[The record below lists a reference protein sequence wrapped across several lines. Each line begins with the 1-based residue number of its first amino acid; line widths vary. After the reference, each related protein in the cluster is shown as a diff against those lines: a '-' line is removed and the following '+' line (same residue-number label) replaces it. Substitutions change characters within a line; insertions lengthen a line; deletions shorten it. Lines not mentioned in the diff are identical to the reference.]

1 MVAPNVWLEILFI
14 KMSIGREATTK
25 TNSLIILIIKK
36 APSPLASRMPM
47 GTPFWFFVLSFFLIG
62 CQLQGLPVK
71 NCKIAENEKKNPR
84 KNKNCVKTKYKC
96 DT

>member
-1 MVAPNVWLEILFI
+1 LVAPNVWLEILFI

-47 GTPFWFFVLSFFLIG
+47 GTPFWFFVLSFFSDWLSITG
-62 CQLQGLPVK
+62 ASCKNLQ
-71 NCKIAENEKKNPR
+71 NCGKRKEKS
-84 KNKNCVKTKYKC
+84 
-96 DT
+96 